1 MRNDDGTRGSLT
13 RIGNLSDERRSEVVE
28 EYDEHDHA
36 ATVGELLSHLVNEGL
51 ITEAATGKFAEAL
64 SYFDM
69 TPDTNITWA
78 GTEVNSELC
87 PECGQPDNCGD
98 CDHTPIT

>member
-1 MRNDDGTRGSLT
+1 MKNDLT
-13 RIGNLSDERRSEVVE
+13 RISNLSDERRAEVVQ

-51 ITEAATGKFAEAL
+51 ITEAATAKFSEAL

-78 GTEVNSELC
+78 GT
-87 PECGQPDNCGD
+87 DA
-98 CDHTPIT
+98 